1 MSQNFTPLMKSKH
14 LRFKVQLSLEE
25 SNTQIIELLAIV
37 GNMADKKKGI
47 LTSLLK
53 PIITLIS
60 NLI

>member
-37 GNMADKKKGI
+37 GNMADKKR
-47 LTSLLK
+47 
-53 PIITLIS
+53 
-60 NLI
+60 NFN